1 MSSIKYVDIVL
12 DGRYGDS
19 GKGKIVYD
27 LLQKRGHQLC
37 VKFNGGPNAGH
48 TIYRLRN
55 NKYEKIAL
63 HMLPIGL
70 IKEGVYNLISSD
82 CVIDI
87 TKLKYEIEYLKLF
100 DIDITNRLFISKS
113 CHIITLENIEHDK
126 QTNVIGTTC
135 SGIGPTYS
143 KKALRTGQ
151 RIEDFK
157 EEIENMGIHVVNMR
171 YFWETPFIQ
180 NNIDSVI
187 MEGSQGFELDINW
200 CKFYPYCTSSTC
212 TLAGA
217 INTGIQ
223 LSSIRDIIVSAKA
236 YDTYVGKMVFHQPD
250 DNVLEKIAVEGAEF
264 GTTTGRKRQCNYLN
278 LDDYKISIRINNG
291 SICIINKCDILNSV
305 EVYKIYSNDKLM
317 EFKNLEDMK
326 MYIKN
331 ELMNIKGVREVI
343 FSSNKYTI

>member
-1 MSSIKYVDIVL
+1 MSFIKYIDIIL

-87 TKLKYEIEYLKLF
+87 TKLKSEIEYLKSLN
-100 DIDITNRLFISKS
+100 IDITNRLFISKS
-113 CHIITLENIEHDK
+113 CHIITPENIELDK
-126 QTNVIGTTC
+126 QNNVIGTTG

-151 RIEDFK
+151 RIENFR
-157 EEIENMGIHVVNMR
+157 EEIENMGIHIVDMR
-171 YFWETPFIQ
+171 YFWDTPFIQ
-180 NNIDSVI
+180 SNIESII

-200 CKFYPYCTSSTC
+200 CKYYPYCTSSTC

-217 INTGIQ
+217 INTGIP

-236 YDTYVGKMVFHQPD
+236 YDTYVGTMKFQPPED
-250 DNVLEKIAVEGAEF
+250 EVLEKIAIEGAEF

-291 SICIINKCDILNSV
+291 SICIINKFDILNSV
-305 EVYKIYSNDKLM
+305 GTFKIYSNNKLM
-317 EFKNLEDMK
+317 EFENLEEIK
-326 MYIKN
+326 KYIKN
-331 ELMNIKGVREVI
+331 ELMEIKTIRDVI
-343 FSSNKYTI
+343 FSSNKYSI